1 MHGQT
6 HQRYYLGLPNLET
19 SLDPAASPASGQSDR
34 TGCANHGVRCE
45 HN

>member
-6 HQRYYLGLPNLET
+6 PQRYYLGLPDLEAY
-19 SLDPAASPASGQSDR
+19 LDSVASPASGQSRR
-34 TGCANHGVRCE
+34 TGCANRGVRCE